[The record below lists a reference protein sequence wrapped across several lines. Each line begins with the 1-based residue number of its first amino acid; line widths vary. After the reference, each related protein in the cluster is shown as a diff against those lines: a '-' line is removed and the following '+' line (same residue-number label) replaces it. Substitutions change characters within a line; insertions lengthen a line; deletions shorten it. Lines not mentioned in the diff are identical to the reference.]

1 LFDTEVGP
9 RLQEGK
15 TAYVWVDAL
24 RFEMARELIEVLKED
39 FDIRLQP
46 AIATMPTIT
55 EIGMASLLPKAGQ
68 SMKVISVGNG
78 KLALEIG
85 GTVVKDRKDR
95 VTFMKAHAGVPVFDA
110 KLDDLL
116 PKPSKRVRD
125 GIQNAQL
132 VLVTS
137 QEIDEFGEKDTKLAR
152 MLMDTMLD
160 QLRRCV
166 RVLRDNGIKT
176 IIIAADHGYL
186 FAEEVG
192 DDMKIDAPG
201 GKTADLHRRV
211 WVGEGGN
218 IDASFMRTPL
228 RSLGVECDFDIATPW
243 NFAVFRVAGGNL
255 IYFHGGLSPQELIV
269 PVLTITPKAH
279 KMVGSSSGISWKL
292 GKGAEKLTTRFFS
305 VQITGTT
312 ANLFEL
318 EPPRVR
324 VELRSKG
331 KSISS
336 PVSASYGFEEA
347 TGDVTLKLADN
358 DKKQIEPDTVTV
370 MVTLEED
377 LPKTV
382 SLVLLDA
389 TTGAELAIIDK
400 IENAISL

>member
-1 LFDTEVGP
+1 
-9 RLQEGK
+9 
-15 TAYVWVDAL
+15 
-24 RFEMARELIEVLKED
+24 M
-39 FDIRLQP
+39 
-46 AIATMPTIT
+46 
-55 EIGMASLLPKAGQ
+55 
-68 SMKVISVGNG
+68 
-78 KLALEIG
+78 
-85 GTVVKDRKDR
+85 
-95 VTFMKAHAGVPVFDA
+95 
-110 KLDDLL
+110 
-116 PKPSKRVRD
+116 RD

-166 RVLRDNGIKT
+166 RVLRDAGAKT
-176 IIIAADHGYL
+176 IIIAADHGHL

-192 DDMKIDAPG
+192 EDMKIDAPG

-218 IDASFMRTPL
+218 VDASYMRTPL
-228 RSLGVECDFDIATPW
+228 RSLGVESEFDLATPW
-243 NFAVFRVAGGNL
+243 NFAVFKVAGGNL
-255 IYFHGGLSPQELIV
+255 IYFHGGLSPQELVI
-269 PVLTITPKAH
+269 PVLTLTPKTGR
-279 KMVGSSSGISWKL
+279 MVGTPSGIDWKL
-292 GKGAEKLTTRFFS
+292 LTGAKKLTTRFFS

-312 ANLFEL
+312 TSLFEM

-358 DKKQIEPDTVTV
+358 DSKQVEPNTVTV
-370 MVTLEED
+370 MVTQEED

-389 TTGAELAIIDK
+389 MTGAELASIDK